1 MNKRYIVLFLA
12 VLLFIM
18 TGCGKTSSAP
28 SSAEDLLKQSQQAMN
43 ELESVHASI
52 AYDESSVTSDP
63 AKRDSKN
70 VQVQADS
77 ERNPLKVSENVIW
90 KIPKQGAKDLKL
102 FRQGETLALQET
114 VEDQKGDWQELTEDQ
129 RTNLLGVWVPFASPV
144 MDLSLL
150 EPFLDD
156 AELEKVDYGYAL
168 QFSLSPADYRQ
179 LMEAVSVNSVKPE
192 QFIHTHGGF
201 PVVEKLDLELT
212 VNEKTLFVT
221 SMKLSA
227 NVTSYFERDYIRYKQ
242 KLDAKYSYFNDI
254 DAIATPKDAEMFQ

>member
-1 MNKRYIVLFLA
+1 MNKRYTVLFLA

-114 VEDQKGDWQELTEDQ
+114 VEDQKGDWQKLTEDQ

-221 SMKLSA
+221 GMKLSA

-254 DAIATPKDAEMFQ
+254 DKIATPKDAEMFQ